1 MVSEWRKVKINEIA
15 EISRGISWKS
25 SEEFDS
31 YQEGT
36 IRVYKIPHIQPNS
49 RFQLE
54 NNKVYIRKPSNYE
67 KYLLGDNDI
76 LMVGSNGN
84 PERVGNVVRYKKS
97 ENALFASFLLRLRAK
112 EYIDHEFLYY
122 RLLNPDIQNAITDE
136 SAGSTGL
143 RNINALKMGELSF
156 QLPPLN
162 EQRKIAAILSSVDE
176 AIEKTE
182 TIIEQTEKVKKG
194 LMQQLLTKGIG
205 HTKFKKT
212 VIGKIPEEW
221 KVVDIDSVS
230 TLKGRIGWRGYT
242 KQDLRDS
249 GPLVIGATQISPDNK
264 LNLSKPVYL
273 SWKKYEESPEIK
285 ISKGDIILV
294 KTGNTIGKVAI
305 VDKEIGPA
313 TINPNTALLK
323 EIQCNNTFL
332 FYNLASHRVQKAIQ
346 EAITVGAQPSI
357 NQATL
362 KAIKIPLPSKKE
374 QEQIVNIL
382 SSIDGKI
389 EKEQQ
394 KLIQLRIIKKGL
406 MQVLFTGKV
415 RVKVD
420 DEVMSQ

>member
-1 MVSEWRKVKINEIA
+1 MVGEWRKVKINEIA

-67 KYLLGDNDI
+67 KYLLEDNDI

-122 RLLNPDIQNAITDE
+122 RLLNPDIQNAITDD

-182 TIIEQTEKVKKG
+182 AIIEQTEKVKKG
-194 LMQQLLTKGIG
+194 PMQQLLTKGIG

-212 VIGKIPEEW
+212 EIGEIPEGW
-221 KVVDIDSVS
+221 KVMRLEEIAKVSGGKRLPKGKSLTNVKNGHPYIRVSDMQEDGISLESIQYVPTDVVESIKRYTVKAGDIYISVAG
-230 TLKGRIGWRGYT
+230 TLGLVGIVPPELDGANLTENADRI
-242 KQDLRDS
+242 S
-249 GPLVIGATQISPDNK
+249 
-264 LNLSKPVYL
+264 
-273 SWKKYEESPEIK
+273 EIK
-285 ISKGDIILV
+285 CNRVFLKYVLQSDLIQNIIEREKTIS
-294 KTGNTIGKVAI
+294 
-305 VDKEIGPA
+305 
-313 TINPNTALLK
+313 
-323 EIQCNNTFL
+323 
-332 FYNLASHRVQKAIQ
+332 
-346 EAITVGAQPSI
+346 AQPKL
-357 NQATL
+357 ALTR
-362 KAIKIPLPSKKE
+362 IKGFLIPLPSEDEQKEIADILLTIDKKLKNE
-374 QEQIVNIL
+374 KQKHVQLL
-382 SSIDGKI
+382 S
-389 EKEQQ
+389 
-394 KLIQLRIIKKGL
+394 IKKAL
-406 MQVLFTGKV
+406 MQALLTGKV